1 MVPRGPRKGIGLTR
15 IREPHVRDV
24 TFPKMYGTKY
34 LCGEVLSDIRNFV
47 KETYFPQLLGTSISW
62 YHIHHLPSMMMK
74 DWLES
79 TAVGRVQMIVYSTY
93 MNVFAGLMGS
103 PNGT

>member
-1 MVPRGPRKGIGLTR
+1 MVPRGPGKGIGLTR
-15 IREPHVRDV
+15 IRDPYGRDV
-24 TFPKMYGTKY
+24 TFPKMYRTKY
-34 LCGEVLSDIRNFV
+34 LCGEVFSDRNFV
-47 KETYFPQLLGTSISW
+47 KETYFPQLFGTSISW